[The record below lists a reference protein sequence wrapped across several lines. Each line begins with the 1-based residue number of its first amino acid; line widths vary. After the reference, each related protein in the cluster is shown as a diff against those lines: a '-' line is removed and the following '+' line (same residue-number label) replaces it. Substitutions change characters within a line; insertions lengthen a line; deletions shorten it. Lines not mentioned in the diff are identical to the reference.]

1 MLLEL
6 STIALCTL
14 AVISVRGAIIETRR
28 VKVLK
33 RKSAKL
39 DEIRTKHD
47 KNVEILEI
55 IEQEQNPYLRETWL
69 DILQKEQDKIDK
81 LFEEL
86 EEIK

>member
-39 DEIRTKHD
+39 DEIRLKHD
-47 KNVEILEI
+47 ENVEMLEI
-55 IEQEQNPYLRETWL
+55 IDQEQNPYLREAWL
-69 DILQKEQDKIDK
+69 DVLQSEQDKIDK
-81 LFEEL
+81 LFKEL

>member
-14 AVISVRGAIIETRR
+14 AVISVRGAIIETKR
-28 VKVLK
+28 VKLLK

-39 DEIRTKHD
+39 DEIKAKITEAERMA
-47 KNVEILEI
+47 EI
-55 IEQEQNPYLRETWL
+55 IKNEKSIDMKIVWYDVLKAEQN
-69 DILQKEQDKIDK
+69 KIDN
-81 LFEEL
+81 LFKEL

>member
-28 VKVLK
+28 INVAK
-33 RKSAKL
+33 RKSDKL
-39 DEIRTKHD
+39 DEIKAKLTEAERMA
-47 KNVEILEI
+47 EI
-55 IEQEQNPYLRETWL
+55 IKNENSIDMKIVWHDVLKAEE
-69 DILQKEQDKIDK
+69 DKIDK
-81 LFEEL
+81 LFKEL